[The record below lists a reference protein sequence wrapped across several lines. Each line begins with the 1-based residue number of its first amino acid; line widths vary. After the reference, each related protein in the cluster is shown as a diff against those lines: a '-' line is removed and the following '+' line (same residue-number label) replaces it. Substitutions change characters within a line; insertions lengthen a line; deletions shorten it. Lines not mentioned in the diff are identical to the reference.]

1 MAINNTVRVTL
12 KIRND
17 LAANWSNN
25 NPILA
30 QGEFG
35 LENNSFLLKVGDGT
49 TAWNSLPYLNKLD
62 QSYFVQGA
70 DGTITFNSTFQNILT
85 NVIVSSSKDANG
97 IGTIEGPLR
106 IDYGT
111 DSLNRPNIPDSGDN
125 LAIVNKY
132 YVDRAIA
139 LAGHLKKEI
148 VTTLPAASAADP
160 YTIYMVLDTSVEGSD
175 KYKEYMVIND
185 TNNQPQMTQIGDTS
199 VDLKNLVTGST
210 TPGHLIA
217 VAADGSLVDAGVDA
231 SSAGQLGIATTTI
244 LGGVKSGT
252 GADGDDRIIV
262 NSTTGFMTLSHVPT
276 SLLYVPAG
284 DTLILEGG
292 NSAGGVVSG

>member
-1 MAINNTVRVTL
+1 MPINNTVRVTL

-17 LAANWSNN
+17 VAANWTNN

-35 LENNSFLLKVGDGT
+35 LESNSFLLKIGDGV
-49 TAWNSLPYLNKLD
+49 TAWNSLPYLNKLN
-62 QSYFVQGA
+62 QEHFVKGA
-70 DGTITFNSTFQNILT
+70 DGTISFSAAFQNILA
-85 NVIVSSSKDANG
+85 NVIVSSSEDANG
-97 IGTIEGPLR
+97 VKTIDGPLR

-111 DSLNRPNIPDSGDN
+111 DNLNRPNIPDNGDN

-148 VTTLPAASAADP
+148 VTTLPAANVADP
-160 YTIYMVLDTSVEGSD
+160 YTIYMVLDTNSDGAD
-175 KYKEYMVIND
+175 KYKEYMLIGNEV
-185 TNNQPQMTQIGDTS
+185 TQIGDTS
-199 VDLKNLVTGST
+199 VDLKNLVTGNT
-210 TPGHLIA
+210 TSGNLIA
-217 VAADGSLVDAGVDA
+217 VAADGSLIDSGVAATDV
-231 SSAGQLGIATTTI
+231 GRLEIATTTT

-252 GADGDDRIIV
+252 GAVGDDRIVV

-276 SLLYVPAG
+276 SILYVPTG
-284 DTLILEGG
+284 DSLILDGG
-292 NSAGGVVSG
+292 TSNGGVVSG